1 MKITKYDLILCV
13 ISGVLFPVAFVIP
26 YAGIISWF
34 LIIPFFWA
42 IENKSPWNAF
52 RLGVLTGTIAN
63 AIGTYWLIGTLSR
76 FGGFPD
82 VVSFIFHL
90 AISVYSGFY
99 FAIFAYITTKL
110 ELFRKQGLLPAL
122 LIASI
127 WTSIEFLFPFLF
139 PYGITNS
146 QADYLPLIQI
156 FDLFGMYSLSFL
168 IIFVNVTLLK
178 VLKKLLEH
186 NITPTL
192 EILTSLILIIL
203 IISYGLWKID
213 LETKKIAEAPKIK
226 VGIVQANFDI
236 LEKKQKNES
245 TITERHKLMSH
256 VLHSPELIIWPETAI
271 QAWIP
276 ASQDFLINEGE
287 IVIPQ
292 TKNSYF
298 LVGGLSYKFNNEFS
312 PEFSFDQ
319 NIDKFNTAFLTDPQG
334 KILGRYNKIKLLLF
348 GEYLPFTNYIP
359 ALKKISPASGD
370 FTPGSDLEIL
380 EIKEKGIKIAPLIC
394 YEDIIP
400 SFSRKF
406 VKNGANLLVN
416 ITNDAW
422 FGKSFEPYQHLS
434 FSIPRAVETRRFLAR
449 ATNTG
454 ISAIIDSVGRV
465 TAKTGIFEQTTLEG
479 QIAILDGEKTVY
491 TKIGDVFPWGCLIF
505 WLGFV
510 LVTKLRGKINR

>member
-1 MKITKYDLILCV
+1 
-13 ISGVLFPVAFVIP
+13 
-26 YAGIISWF
+26 
-34 LIIPFFWA
+34 
-42 IENKSPWNAF
+42 
-52 RLGVLTGTIAN
+52 
-63 AIGTYWLIGTLSR
+63 
-76 FGGFPD
+76 
-82 VVSFIFHL
+82 
-90 AISVYSGFY
+90 
-99 FAIFAYITTKL
+99 
-110 ELFRKQGLLPAL
+110 
-122 LIASI
+122 
-127 WTSIEFLFPFLF
+127 
-139 PYGITNS
+139 
-146 QADYLPLIQI
+146 
-156 FDLFGMYSLSFL
+156 
-168 IIFVNVTLLK
+168 
-178 VLKKLLEH
+178 
-186 NITPTL
+186 
-192 EILTSLILIIL
+192 
-203 IISYGLWKID
+203 
-213 LETKKIAEAPKIK
+213 
-226 VGIVQANFDI
+226 
-236 LEKKQKNES
+236 
-245 TITERHKLMSH
+245 
-256 VLHSPELIIWPETAI
+256 
-271 QAWIP
+271 

-287 IVIPQ
+287 LAIPQ

-298 LVGGLSYKFNNEFS
+298 LVGGLSYKFNNNEIS
-312 PEFSFDQ
+312 PEFDQ

-334 KILGRYNKIKLLLF
+334 RILGRYNKIKLLLF
-348 GEYLPFTNYIP
+348 GEYLPFTKYIS

-370 FTPGSDLEIL
+370 FTPGSNLEIL

-406 VKNGANLLVN
+406 VENGANLLVN